1 MRLHHFIFKIETVLT
16 AGMIILVGSFTIW
29 LIAKSIKKND

>member
-16 AGMIILVGSFTIW
+16 AGVILLVGAFTIW
-29 LIAKSIKKND
+29 LIAKSMKKND